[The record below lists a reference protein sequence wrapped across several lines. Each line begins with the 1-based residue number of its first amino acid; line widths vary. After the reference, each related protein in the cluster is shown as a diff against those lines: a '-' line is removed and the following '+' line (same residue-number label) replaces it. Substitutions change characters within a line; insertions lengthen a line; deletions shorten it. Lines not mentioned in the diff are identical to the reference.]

1 VRRKEDGRMEE
12 FGGGRRRR
20 ARSVACRGAARID
33 LMGGSTHNGARA
45 VGPKW
50 VHGWV
55 DAGWMKKN
63 YVLGRSAPQIV
74 IFIIVPT
81 FWSSYNLT
89 GGSDVRGKV
98 GPN

>member
-1 VRRKEDGRMEE
+1 MARMEE

-20 ARSVACRGAARID
+20 ARSVACRPRCCENRFDGCINAQSGEGYEPK
-33 LMGGSTHNGARA
+33 MGTW
-45 VGPKW
+45 VGRCG
-50 VHGWV
+50 VEN
-55 DAGWMKKN
+55 KKN
-63 YVLGRSAPQIV
+63 YVLGKSAPQIV
-74 IFIIVPT
+74 IFMIVPT

>member
-1 VRRKEDGRMEE
+1 MARMEE

-33 LMGGSTHNGARA
+33 LMGGSTHNRGRV

-55 DAGWMKKN
+55 DAGWMTKILCFGQK
-63 YVLGRSAPQIV
+63 RSPNCDFYDRSNILV
-74 IFIIVPT
+74 IIQPYG
-81 FWSSYNLT
+81 W
-89 GGSDVRGKV
+89 VRCEG
-98 GPN
+98 